1 MTQFLKGSG
10 GVGLTDLLK
19 DGHKHFSGVD
29 EAVMKNIEACKKL
42 STITRTSIGP
52 NGMNK
57 MVVNHLGKLFLTSD
71 AATIVKEMEVVHP
84 AAKLVALA
92 AHSQEEEIG
101 DNTNLVVVV
110 AGTLLESAEDLL
122 RTGLH
127 TADIIAGYS
136 RASKAALEHLESLS
150 CHTVT
155 DLRDQ
160 KAVALALKG
169 AIGAKQY
176 GLEDIL
182 TDLVSKACIQILPK
196 DPKNFN
202 VDNVRIAKIPGM
214 TVDDSFLMKGFVLVR
229 DSEGTIKHCDNA
241 KLCVFGTEVDL
252 SATETKGNV
261 LIKNA
266 DELMNYSKSEEE
278 AMEKCVQ
285 EIADTGVNVVVAQSV
300 VSEMAMHFFERMK
313 IMVVKCPSKFEI
325 ARICRLTGAT
335 SLARFGAP
343 LPEEIGSCDR
353 VSVDEMGGQKCTRF
367 LCDSRE
373 STKVSTIVLRSSTAN
388 ALDDLARAIDNG
400 VNIFK
405 QLVKDQR
412 MVAGGGACEIC
423 LATKLNAMAA
433 ATPGLEQYAIKKFAE
448 TFETIPRTLA
458 ENAGQDTT
466 STVSDLYAAH
476 TEGNTNMGIDVEKDG
491 ITDMKAANILDHLV
505 SKKEGLRLAAEAAIT
520 VLRVDTIIMAKQAG
534 GPDDSRGPGM

>member
-10 GVGLTDLLK
+10 GVGLSDLLK

-29 EAVMKNIEACKKL
+29 EAVLKNIEACKKL

-57 MVVNHLGKLFLTSD
+57 MVVNHLGKLFVTND

-136 RASKAALEHLESLS
+136 RASKAALQHLDTLC
-150 CHTVT
+150 CHAVP
-155 DLRDQ
+155 DLGDE
-160 KAVALALKG
+160 KAISLALKG
-169 AIGAKQY
+169 AIGAKQF
-176 GLEDIL
+176 GLEDFL
-182 TDLVSKACIQILPK
+182 SELVAKACIQILPK

-202 VDNVRIAKIPGM
+202 VDNVRVAKIPGM
-214 TVDDSFLMKGFVLVR
+214 SVHDSFLMKGFVLVR
-229 DSEGTIKHCDNA
+229 DAEGTIKHVDKA
-241 KLCVFGTEVDL
+241 KICVFGTEVDL

-261 LIKNA
+261 LIKSA
-266 DELMNYSKSEEE
+266 EELMNYSKSEEE

-285 EIADTGVNVVVAQSV
+285 EIADTGINVVVAQSV

-313 IMVVKCPSKFEI
+313 IMVIKCPSKFEI
-325 ARICRLTGAT
+325 ARLCKLTGAT

-343 LPEEIGSCDR
+343 LPEEIGTCDR
-353 VSVDEMGGQKCTRF
+353 VSVDEMGGQKCSTFIRDSVEATR
-367 LCDSRE
+367 
-373 STKVSTIVLRSSTAN
+373 VATIVLRSSTAN
-388 ALDDLARAIDNG
+388 HLDDLQRAVDNG
-400 VNIFK
+400 VNIYK

-412 MVAGGGACEIC
+412 MVAGGGACEIR
-423 LATKLNAMAA
+423 LASHLNDLAGK
-433 ATPGLEQYAIKKFAE
+433 TPGLEQYAIKKFAE

-458 ENAGQDTT
+458 ENAGHDTT

-476 TEGNTNMGIDVEKDG
+476 TEGNVNMGIDVEKEG
-491 ITDMKAANILDHLV
+491 IADMKASNVLDHLV
-505 SKKEGLRLAAEAAIT
+505 SKKEALRLAAEAAIT
-520 VLRVDTIIMAKQAG
+520 VLRVDTIIMARQAG
-534 GPDDSRGPGM
+534 GPDESRGPGM

>member
-1 MTQFLKGSG
+1 
-10 GVGLTDLLK
+10 VGLSDLLK

-29 EAVMKNIEACKKL
+29 EAVLKNIEACKKL

-57 MVVNHLGKLFLTSD
+57 MVVNHLGKLFVTND

-110 AGTLLESAEDLL
+110 AGTLLENAEDLL

-136 RASKAALEHLESLS
+136 RASKAALEHLDTLC
-150 CHTVT
+150 CHTVP
-155 DLRDQ
+155 DLGDE
-160 KAVALALKG
+160 KAISLALKG
-169 AIGAKQY
+169 AIGAKQF
-176 GLEDIL
+176 GLEDFL
-182 TDLVSKACIQILPK
+182 SELVAKACIQILPK

-202 VDNVRIAKIPGM
+202 VDNVRVAKIPGM
-214 TVDDSFLMKGFVLVR
+214 SVHDSFLMKGFVLVR
-229 DSEGTIKHCDNA
+229 DAEGTIKHVDKA
-241 KLCVFGTEVDL
+241 KICVFGTEVDL

-261 LIKNA
+261 LIKSA
-266 DELMNYSKSEEE
+266 EELMNYSKSEEE

-285 EIADTGVNVVVAQSV
+285 EIADTGINVVVAQSV

-313 IMVVKCPSKFEI
+313 IMVIKCPSKFEI
-325 ARICRLTGAT
+325 ARLCKLTGAT

-343 LPEEIGSCDR
+343 LPEEIGTCDR
-353 VSVDEMGGQKCTRF
+353 VSVDELGGMKCSTFIR
-367 LCDSRE
+367 DSVE
-373 STKVSTIVLRSSTAN
+373 STRVATIILRSSTAN
-388 ALDDLARAIDNG
+388 HLDDLQRAVDNG
-400 VNIFK
+400 VNIYK

-412 MVAGGGACEIC
+412 MVAGGGACEIR
-423 LATKLNAMAA
+423 LASHLNDLAGK
-433 ATPGLEQYAIKKFAE
+433 TPGLEQYAIKKFAE

-458 ENAGQDTT
+458 ENAGHDTT

-476 TEGNTNMGIDVEKDG
+476 TEGNVNMGIDVEKEG
-491 ITDMKAANILDHLV
+491 IADMKANNVMDHLV
-505 SKKEGLRLAAEAAIT
+505 SKKEALRLAAEAAIT
-520 VLRVDTIIMAKQAG
+520 VLRVDTIIMARQAG
-534 GPDDSRGPGM
+534 GPDESRGPGM